1 MTTDRSFLT
10 RFAWLSIAA
19 AVATIALKA
28 IAYWVTGSVGL
39 LSDALES
46 FVNLV
51 GAVLALAML
60 TVAARPEDDTH
71 AYGHSKAEYF
81 ASSVEGVLIVLAAA
95 SIAFA
100 AVPRLIRPRELTEI
114 GVGLAMTIA
123 AALVNLLV
131 ALILR
136 RAATRHESI
145 TLAAS
150 SQHLLADVWTSV
162 GVVAGVGLV
171 ALTGWKRLDP
181 IVALAVAAHIV
192 WTGIHIVA
200 ESVRGLMDTAIPE
213 EEQRALRDVMD
224 RYRPEGVHY
233 HALRT
238 RRSGA
243 RRFVSVH
250 ILVPGAWTVQRGH
263 EMSERIEHEI
273 RATLPNVSVLTH
285 LESLDDPASWKDMKL
300 ERDDTRSS

>member
-1 MTTDRSFLT
+1 MT
-10 RFAWLSIAA
+10 RFAWLSIGA
-19 AVATIALKA
+19 AVATIAMKA

-60 TVAARPEDDTH
+60 TVAAKPEDDTH

-81 ASSVEGVLIVLAAA
+81 ASSIEGSLIVLAAA

-100 AVPRLIRPRELTEI
+100 AVPRLIHPRELSEI
-114 GVGLAMTIA
+114 GTGLAMTLA

-181 IVALAVAAHIV
+181 IVALAVATHIV

-200 ESVRGLMDTAIPE
+200 ESVRGLMDTAIPKS
-213 EEQRALRDVMD
+213 EQEALRAVLD
-224 RYRPEGVHY
+224 RYRSDGIHY

-243 RRFVSVH
+243 RRFVSLHV
-250 ILVPGAWTVQRGH
+250 LVPGSWTVQRGH
-263 EMSERIEHEI
+263 EMLERIEHDI
-273 RATLPNVSVLTH
+273 RTALPNVSVLTH
-285 LESLDDPASWKDMKL
+285 LEPLDDPASWKDMKL
-300 ERDDTRSS
+300 ERD